1 MVMVIICINIVNII
15 NKRSNKV
22 TVEMQSIGEGEQRFD
37 LELLRDDVFVALG
50 TLCTEIEPKFGDHC
64 KAGLGGVESICR

>member
-1 MVMVIICINIVNII
+1 M
-15 NKRSNKV
+15 